1 VGQLR
6 VFGMVRS
13 LAMSPDQAA
22 RLGGRFAKLWAAC
35 TTSALGSGLATIATP
50 LFVASRTSDPVIVS
64 AAFGVAWLPWLLFAL
79 PGGVLVDRV
88 DRRRLMI
95 AVDASR
101 VAAMGVLAA
110 AILTGWASIALLY
123 AVLFVVNAGETV
135 FRSASQAMLP
145 AVVPSARLERAN
157 GWLAGGDT
165 LMEDLVAGPLGGF
178 LFVVAAGLPFLVN
191 AGTYAASA
199 VLLGWLA
206 GTYRPH
212 RESGEASSR
221 PGSVWADVAEG
232 FRWLIGQRLLR
243 TMALLIGLLNLTL
256 TGALAVLVLLARE
269 RLHLGS
275 VGYGLLFTCA
285 AAGGLLGSAIG
296 DRLIAWV
303 TATWTIRVGLM
314 VEAGLH
320 LALATSR
327 SPYLVGIAWFAFGVH
342 SSLWTIV
349 GTSLRQRL
357 TPPAML
363 GRVGS
368 TTMFIAAGG
377 NCVGALIAGGFASKF
392 GITAPYW
399 AGFAVAVIVSATTWR
414 VFSRAAVAAAY
425 ATPVQADT
433 GELAATP

>member
-1 VGQLR
+1 
-6 VFGMVRS
+6 MVRS
-13 LAMSPDQAA
+13 LAMSGDQAA
-22 RLGGRFAKLWAAC
+22 RLGGGFARLWAAG

-50 LFVASRTSDPVIVS
+50 LFVASRTHDPLIVS

-95 AVDASR
+95 VVDWSR

-110 AILTGWASIALLY
+110 AIMTGWASIALLY
-123 AVLFVVNAGETV
+123 AVLFVVNAGEIV

-165 LMEDLVAGPLGGF
+165 LMQNLVAGPLGGF
-178 LFVVAAGLPFLVN
+178 LFGVAAALPFLVN

-199 VLLGWLA
+199 ILIGWIT

-212 RESGEASSR
+212 REPGEASSR
-221 PGSVWADVAEG
+221 PISVWTDVAEG
-232 FRWLIGQRLLR
+232 FRWLIRQRLLR
-243 TMALLIGLLNLTL
+243 TMAVLIGLLNVTL

-285 AAGGLLGSAIG
+285 AAGGLLGSVIG
-296 DRLIAWV
+296 DRLIARV

-314 VEAGLH
+314 IEAGLH

-327 SPYLVGIAWFAFGVH
+327 SPYLIGGAWFVFGVH
-342 SSLWTIV
+342 AMLWTIV

-368 TTMFIAAGG
+368 TNLFIAAGG
-377 NCVGALIAGGFASKF
+377 NCAGALIAGGLASRF

-399 AGFAVAVIVSATTWR
+399 AGFAVAVAVSVTTWR

-425 ATPVQADT
+425 ATPVQDDT